1 MGEYSPAIVAFFLG
15 ALPLL
20 LSSQLTGCGGRC
32 ATVCEE
38 VDQAYIEH
46 HGSCGVQIE
55 AAPVC
60 DQGNVETRR
69 CEQACLE
76 ASECVFVQP
85 DTQAFF
91 TEVPAYNVYFE
102 CMVGCADYAS

>member
-1 MGEYSPAIVAFFLG
+1 M
-15 ALPLL
+15 
-20 LSSQLTGCGGRC
+20 
-32 ATVCEE
+32 
-38 VDQAYIEH
+38 
-46 HGSCGVQIE
+46 
-55 AAPVC
+55 C

-85 DTQAFF
+85 DTQTFF